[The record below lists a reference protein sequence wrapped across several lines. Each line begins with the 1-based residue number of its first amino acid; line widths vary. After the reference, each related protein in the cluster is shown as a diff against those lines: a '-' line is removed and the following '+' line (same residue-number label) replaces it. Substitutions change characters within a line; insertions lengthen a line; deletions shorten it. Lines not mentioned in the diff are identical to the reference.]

1 MPSDRVET
9 LNLSGMVKVVDLVTD
24 GVAELGTSTGR
35 PEYLKVTT
43 PYPRTTALWSV
54 TSSFGVIPNAID
66 SKGGVLVDEV
76 FANTPAA
83 IAGLKAGDR
92 IVAVGGQAAEDLQTY
107 LHVIRALPVGEP
119 VEVFVI
125 REGRPKKFSVQLT
138 KINVAQAATQFGIAI
153 DPKDKAA
160 LRVTAVTPES
170 TAARAG
176 LRAGDRIVEL
186 AGKSA
191 TGGVDAMRHLLGFTT
206 GDSVELAFERDGK
219 IQKAKVPLTFDVT
232 AVLGRPARGPR
243 GG

>member
-1 MPSDRVET
+1 
-9 LNLSGMVKVVDLVTD
+9 
-24 GVAELGTSTGR
+24 
-35 PEYLKVTT
+35 
-43 PYPRTTALWSV
+43 V
-54 TSSFGVIPNAID
+54 TSSFGVIPNATD

-83 IAGLKAGDR
+83 VAGLKAGDR

-138 KINVAQAATQFGIAI
+138 KINVAQAATQFGITI
-153 DPKDKAA
+153 DPKDKAG

-191 TGGVDAMRHLLGFTT
+191 TGGVDAMRHLLGLTT

-219 IQKAKVPLTFDVT
+219 TQKAKVPLTFDVT